1 LKQGFSVVIPALMV
15 ILVMFAWGR
24 HSWAGP
30 QTELLETVAKQ
41 LAATGTPSVV
51 HALEQLARDGSN
63 AESAGLASFALGYW
77 AYQREDFTSA
87 GRYLANPNLN
97 GLPISDY
104 AAYYLACSRHRL
116 KDYTGSLE
124 PLENFAARFPQS
136 NLITDVVQKYCQ
148 ILMDANEP
156 GRCVKLLAGRSDLDS
171 SPRLMLMAAKAY
183 DRDSRW
189 PEAGRLLQRIAY
201 DFPLSSEAGEAK
213 DDLEELERRH
223 PTAVHRPDP
232 EVVRARGEVYFSQK
246 RYRDALADFEA
257 VAKSYSWAG
266 GGTGP
271 EQLGGIYLRI
281 GECYIHLGR
290 NREAVAALGKADPL
304 RDDIKAE
311 KAFYELEL
319 GRRIYSSSTEE
330 REGAVQEM
338 QKQYPSSPWTA
349 AAMFSLGNY
358 FLVHQDRPR
367 ATAQFQN
374 IAKQFPDSRDAAEAL
389 FRGGWSAYLQRDYGE
404 AEAAFRKFYQ
414 LYPESSRTVGSLY
427 WLGRM
432 AEATNSP
439 QAGAYYGAVIHDFG
453 ESLYAQS
460 ARERL
465 SRLPATATA
474 IGAGIQLPE
483 LKSKF
488 SLEDDPPR
496 DPRAKLSIERAGVFT
511 RISIPDLALR
521 EYRIS
526 LNRER
531 SAQAI
536 RELARIYLA
545 NQNYTAAMVT
555 VRQAYPE
562 YFRATLD
569 QLPMEYWRA
578 LFPLP
583 YWSTLKKEAERKGVD
598 PYLVASLIR
607 QESAFNVT
615 ARSRANALG
624 LMQLLPRAARQYA
637 RKEKIPRWSSKKL
650 FDPEINIRLG
660 VAYLADTIRLHD
672 GRLELALAAYN
683 AGDERVES
691 WVEEQMKMGIGEDP
705 MEFVESIPFTETREY
720 VQILLRNLSYYKKIY
735 GGN

>member
-1 LKQGFSVVIPALMV
+1 
-15 ILVMFAWGR
+15 
-24 HSWAGP
+24 
-30 QTELLETVAKQ
+30 
-41 LAATGTPSVV
+41 
-51 HALEQLARDGSN
+51 
-63 AESAGLASFALGYW
+63 
-77 AYQREDFTSA
+77 
-87 GRYLANPNLN
+87 
-97 GLPISDY
+97 
-104 AAYYLACSRHRL
+104 
-116 KDYTGSLE
+116 
-124 PLENFAARFPQS
+124 
-136 NLITDVVQKYCQ
+136 
-148 ILMDANEP
+148 
-156 GRCVKLLAGRSDLDS
+156 
-171 SPRLMLMAAKAY
+171 
-183 DRDSRW
+183 
-189 PEAGRLLQRIAY
+189 
-201 DFPLSSEAGEAK
+201 
-213 DDLEELERRH
+213 
-223 PTAVHRPDP
+223 
-232 EVVRARGEVYFSQK
+232 
-246 RYRDALADFEA
+246 
-257 VAKSYSWAG
+257 
-266 GGTGP
+266 
-271 EQLGGIYLRI
+271 
-281 GECYIHLGR
+281 
-290 NREAVAALGKADPL
+290 
-304 RDDIKAE
+304 
-311 KAFYELEL
+311 
-319 GRRIYSSSTEE
+319 
-330 REGAVQEM
+330 
-338 QKQYPSSPWTA
+338 
-349 AAMFSLGNY
+349 
-358 FLVHQDRPR
+358 
-367 ATAQFQN
+367 
-374 IAKQFPDSRDAAEAL
+374 
-389 FRGGWSAYLQRDYGE
+389 
-404 AEAAFRKFYQ
+404 
-414 LYPESSRTVGSLY
+414 
-427 WLGRM
+427 
-432 AEATNSP
+432 
-439 QAGAYYGAVIHDFG
+439 
-453 ESLYAQS
+453 
-460 ARERL
+460 
-465 SRLPATATA
+465 
-474 IGAGIQLPE
+474 
-483 LKSKF
+483 
-488 SLEDDPPR
+488 
-496 DPRAKLSIERAGVFT
+496 LSIERAGVFT

>member
-1 LKQGFSVVIPALMV
+1 LRQGFSIVIPTLM
-15 ILVMFAWGR
+15 IFLVMFACEP

-41 LAATGTPSVV
+41 LAAAGTPSVV
-51 HALEQLARDGSN
+51 HALEQLARDSSN
-63 AESAGLASFALGYW
+63 SESAGLASFALGYW
-77 AYQREDFTSA
+77 AYQKDDFASA
-87 GRYLANPNLN
+87 ARYLANPNLI

-116 KDYTGSLE
+116 KDYRGSLE
-124 PLENFAARFPQS
+124 PLENFAARFPES
-136 NLITDVVQKYCQ
+136 NLITDVVQEYCQ
-148 ILMDANEP
+148 ILMDGDEP
-156 GRCVKLLAGRSDLDS
+156 GRCVKLLAGRSDLNS
-171 SPRLMLMAAKAY
+171 SPRLMLIAAKAY
-183 DRDSRW
+183 DQDSRW

-213 DDLEELERRH
+213 DNLEELQRHH
-223 PTAVHRPDP
+223 PTDVLPPDP
-232 EVVRARGEVYFSQK
+232 EVVRARAEVYFSQR
-246 RYRDALADFEA
+246 RYRDAVTDFEA
-257 VAKSYSWAG
+257 VAKSYSQAD
-266 GGTGP
+266 GGTGS
-271 EQLGGIYLRI
+271 EQLGRTYLRI
-281 GECYIHLGR
+281 GECHVRLRR
-290 NREAVAALGKADPL
+290 NREAVAALRKADPL
-304 RDDIKAE
+304 REDIKAE

-319 GRRIYSSSTEE
+319 GRRISSGSAEE
-330 REGAVQEM
+330 REGAVKEM
-338 QKQYPSSPWTA
+338 QEQYPSSAWTA

-374 IAKQFPDSRDAAEAL
+374 IVKQFPDTKDAAEAL
-389 FRGGWSAYLQRDYGE
+389 FRVGWSAYLQRDYGE
-404 AEAAFRKFYQ
+404 AEAALRKFFQ
-414 LYPESSRTVGSLY
+414 LYPESNRTVGSLY

-439 QAGAYYGAVIHDFG
+439 QASAYYGAVIHDFG

-465 SRLPATATA
+465 SRLPATPTA
-474 IGAGIQLPE
+474 MGAEMQLPE
-483 LKSKF
+483 LKPKF
-488 SLEDDPPR
+488 SLKDEPPR
-496 DPRAKLSIERAGVFT
+496 DPWAKMSIERAGVFT
-511 RISIPDLALR
+511 RISIPDLAAR
-521 EYRIS
+521 EYRAA
-526 LNRER
+526 LDKER
-531 SAQAI
+531 SVLAI

-545 NQNYTAAMVT
+545 KQNYAAAMVT
-555 VRQAYPE
+555 VRQSYPE

-583 YWSTLKKEAERKGVD
+583 YWPTLKKEAERKGVD

-607 QESAFNVT
+607 QESAFNVN
-615 ARSRANALG
+615 ARSHANALG

-660 VAYLADTIRLHD
+660 VAYLADTIRLHN
-672 GRLELALAAYN
+672 GKLELALAAYN

-691 WVEEQMKMGIGEDP
+691 WAEEQTKIGNGEDP